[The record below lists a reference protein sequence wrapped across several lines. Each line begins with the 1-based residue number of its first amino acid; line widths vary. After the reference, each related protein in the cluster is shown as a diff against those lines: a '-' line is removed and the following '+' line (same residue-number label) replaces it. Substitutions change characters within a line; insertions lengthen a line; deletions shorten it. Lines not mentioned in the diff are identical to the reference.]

1 MNSILGVPEGV
12 NSQVTESTRVKLL
25 QQDSSL
31 TQLHTKIYELEGMNK
46 TLNMKLKELK

>member
-1 MNSILGVPEGV
+1 MNSLLGLPEGV
-12 NSQVTESTRVKLL
+12 NYQVSDTTRVKLL

-31 TQLHTKIYELEGMNK
+31 TELHTKIYELEGMNK